1 MTFKIVQCY
10 TKPTTLYTVQ
20 VQLRDPADDQLLLG
34 GDGGSGIIQVQKM
47 NKNFQGCESRI
58 IYSGSGLLQLFR
70 VPDPDPIHVI

>member
-1 MTFKIVQCY
+1 MTFKI
-10 TKPTTLYTVQ
+10 VQ

-47 NKNFQGCESRI
+47 NTNFQGCEYRI

-70 VPDPDPIHVI
+70 VPDPAPIHVI